1 MAAEETTVKT
11 RLLALIACALCA
23 LPALAQDYPTKTI
36 NIIVPLSAGG
46 GTDLLARVLAVKLRE
61 KFGQPVVQGCARR
74 AHAVVHP
81 AGAFGGEQGAVRQ
94 ARF

>member
-1 MAAEETTVKT
+1 MAACG
-11 RLLALIACALCA
+11 RLACLLLAS
-23 LPALAQDYPTKTI
+23 PAFAQDYPTKPI

-46 GTDLLARVLAVKLRE
+46 GTDLLARVLAAKLRE

-74 AHAVVHP
+74 PHAVVHP
-81 AGAFGGEQGAVRQ
+81 ARTFGGEQGAVRQ